1 MSYQS
6 ALFCQYFAEELR
18 AAGGTLRGR
27 IGRAMR
33 RLSPTLKRTELR
45 IYTAAL
51 LDTVAPNGTLR
62 PDWRERVGRE
72 H

>member
-6 ALFCQYFAEELR
+6 ALFCQYFADELR
-18 AAGGTLRGR
+18 RPGTLSGR
-27 IGRAMR
+27 IRRAMR
-33 RLSPTLKRTELR
+33 RLSPTLRRTELR
-45 IYTAAL
+45 IYATAL
-51 LDTVAPNGTLR
+51 QDTVAPNGTLR